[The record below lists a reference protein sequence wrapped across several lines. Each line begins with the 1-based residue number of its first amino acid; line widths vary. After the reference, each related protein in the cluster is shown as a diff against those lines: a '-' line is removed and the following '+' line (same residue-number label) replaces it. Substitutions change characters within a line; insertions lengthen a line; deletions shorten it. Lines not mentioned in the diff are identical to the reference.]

1 MTWFTCEFISFIH
14 FHSTFALSC
23 RALRRWR
30 ENRFAFF
37 SFFFALLAPK
47 GGRLSA
53 STRKRRKKEHEWAAS
68 EWHGDDLPREIEIVI
83 KLKKEKNNY
92 THMTM
97 SRCLRRWRSHRH
109 ANLIADADREHSPT
123 SHNKVYSRRAS
134 PPLTCSACSC
144 SCANAPTTLS
154 CSCDALSLG
163 RWITAAVRR
172 MWAVQSCAMTVTT
185 CDDARCGEA
194 CWCCHSCRTVDSM
207 RMRRP
212 DWDCRRSWPWSDW
225 LCTRARFRVFCAQLS
240 LERRSSET
248 ILNELFS
255 FFSFESLW

>member
-1 MTWFTCEFISFIH
+1 
-14 FHSTFALSC
+14 
-23 RALRRWR
+23 
-30 ENRFAFF
+30 
-37 SFFFALLAPK
+37 
-47 GGRLSA
+47 
-53 STRKRRKKEHEWAAS
+53 
-68 EWHGDDLPREIEIVI
+68 
-83 KLKKEKNNY
+83 
-92 THMTM
+92 M
-97 SRCLRRWRSHRH
+97 SRCLHRWRSHRH
-109 ANLIADADREHSPT
+109 ANLIADTDREHSPT

-185 CDDARCGEA
+185 CDDARCGGA

-255 FFSFESLW
+255 FFFLLRVYDNSCVCWIIRGVVWLYTFAEPQENVIEVLATCFLFRVHTTGPSECVRNERCWLMNFYVWRSLVCSSGCCCSLSADLGCS